1 MKKNKVTRRNFIKGA
16 VGTGVALAGT
26 NLLTACSEY
35 DAKGLPTVEL
45 GTTGVR
51 IPQIA
56 MGLGSRFCSVSDEE
70 EAHKILCYALD
81 NGLYYWDT
89 AYIYENTQNGVV
101 SEERIGKILKD
112 RRDEIFIST
121 KVTSRNP
128 DEAMRQ
134 IEGSLKRLQTDRLD
148 MLKIHSIESMEDVEL
163 ISKKG
168 GLIDIV
174 QRMKAEGITRLV
186 GFSGHNNAAALTA
199 MAERGDFD
207 SMLMAMNHY
216 NGTKNPQERLE
227 MAIPAAYKNGMG
239 VMLMKVVRPKEN
251 ILSIQIPDLVRF
263 ALSLNG
269 PNGLIVG
276 MDSLN
281 VVKSNLDILRNFE
294 PMTTEEKVKF
304 AGMLAPYFNHQNL
317 EWMEESYADGRWKN
331 TYTGLRMTKKA

>member
-1 MKKNKVTRRNFIKGA
+1 MEKKNVTRRTFIKGA
-16 VGTGVALAGT
+16 VGTGVVLAST
-26 NLLTACSEY
+26 NLLTSCNEY
-35 DAKGLPTVEL
+35 DAKGLPTTEL

-51 IPQIA
+51 IPRIA
-56 MGLGSRFCSVSDEE
+56 MGLGSRFCSVTNEDE
-70 EAHKILCYALD
+70 ALNFLTYALD

-101 SEERIGKILKD
+101 SEKRIGKIIKD
-112 RRDEIFIST
+112 RRDEIFMST

-148 MLKIHSIESMEDVEL
+148 MLKIHSIESMDDVKL

-174 QRMKAEGITRLV
+174 QRMKAEGVTRFV

-199 MAERGDFD
+199 MADRGDFD

-216 NGTKNPQERLE
+216 NGTTNPQQRQEL
-227 MAIPAAYKNGMG
+227 AIPAAHQKGMG

-251 ILSIQIPDLVRF
+251 IQSIQIPDLVRF

-269 PNGLIVG
+269 PDGLIVG
-276 MDSLN
+276 MDSLD

-294 PMTTEEKVKF
+294 PMPFEEKVKF
-304 AGMLAPYFNHQNL
+304 AGLLASYFNHQNL
-317 EWMEESYADGRWKN
+317 EWMEKSYADGLWKN
-331 TYTGLRMTKKA
+331 TYTGLRLIKKT